1 MLKNRSA
8 PMSAPKPASVIRK
21 SPARMPIRSATTDE
35 LPCAMLPNG
44 PACTSTGVF
53 SSVCS
58 RFGAS
63 ASRMMTAIAPAP
75 PMSSAVTGLP
85 SPV

>member
-8 PMSAPKPASVIRK
+8 PMSAPKPASVMRY
-21 SPARMPIRSATTDE
+21 SPLWMPIRSASTEE

-53 SSVCS
+53 SRVCS
-58 RFGAS
+58 RFGLS
-63 ASRMMTAIAPAP
+63 ASRMMHRHRAGALQVLGGDRRAR
-75 PMSSAVTGLP
+75 
-85 SPV
+85 PV